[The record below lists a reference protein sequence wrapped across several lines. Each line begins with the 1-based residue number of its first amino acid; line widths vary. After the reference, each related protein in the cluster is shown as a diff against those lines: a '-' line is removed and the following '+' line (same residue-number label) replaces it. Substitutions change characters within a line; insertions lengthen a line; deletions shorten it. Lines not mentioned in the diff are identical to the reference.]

1 MVQQIE
7 ETGIHNDQPI
17 FLSSWSPCIVHIRT
31 TITGLDTPIIP
42 FAVLKENPLH
52 SLEDHLASIEPQTET
67 STELESAII
76 NAWNTPFTG
85 LGPEKHFFLCAWSS
99 IPRISPRVVQTA
111 GLFVGVATP
120 GVPPTYARYVT
131 TQAVQRQGRWVA
143 WCIPVEM
150 LQDEPAKNRVIEI
163 ELGEENMM
171 QVTSLNKDG
180 RPSRSSIL
188 G

>member
-1 MVQQIE
+1 MDQHIE

-17 FLSSWSPCIVHIRT
+17 FSPSWSPCIVHVQT
-31 TITGLDTPIIP
+31 TITGLDIPIIP

-52 SLEDHLASIEPQTET
+52 SFEDHLASIEPQTET

-76 NAWNTPFTG
+76 NAWNTPFIG
-85 LGPEKHFFLCAWSS
+85 LDPEKHFFLCAWSS
-99 IPRISPRVVQTA
+99 IRGISPRVVQMA

-143 WCIPVEM
+143 WCIPIEM
-150 LQDEPAKNRVIEI
+150 LHDETVKKRVIEV
-163 ELGEENMM
+163 ELGEENM
-171 QVTSLNKDG
+171 VEVASPNKDG
-180 RPSRSSIL
+180 RL
-188 G
+188 